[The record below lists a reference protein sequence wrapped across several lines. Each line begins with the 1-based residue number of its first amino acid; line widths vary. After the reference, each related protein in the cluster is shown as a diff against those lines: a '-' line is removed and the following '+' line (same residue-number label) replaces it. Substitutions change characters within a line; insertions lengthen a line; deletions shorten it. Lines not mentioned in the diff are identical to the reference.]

1 MTTRRAGSPA
11 RGPSP
16 PSCRSRTT
24 SPSRRSPGVSRPDR
38 PRPPPPRSL
47 LLHRPPP
54 LLLPP
59 PSLVLLP
66 PGRPEEEG
74 PWTSPATG
82 WWWWHWWPCFWEHRY
97 RWGPSGHA
105 DTGSG
110 ARSCP
115 CRWKYALAILQQPM
129 VRAHLDV
136 AVPGSGRGALS
147 SAPAGDHIH
156 WRCSTLRAVLYPA
169 RSAQPAADLAC
180 VS

>member
-16 PSCRSRTT
+16 PSCRSGTT

-66 PGRPEEEG
+66 PGRPEEGGRGRRRRRGGGGGTGGPASGSTGTGGGRRGAPTPAPAPAPAAEG
-74 PWTSPATG
+74 TPW
-82 WWWWHWWPCFWEHRY
+82 
-97 RWGPSGHA
+97 PSFNN
-105 DTGSG
+105 
-110 ARSCP
+110 P
-115 CRWKYALAILQQPM
+115 W
-129 VRAHLDV
+129 
-136 AVPGSGRGALS
+136 SGRISMWPFQGPGGGPRPQL
-147 SAPAGDHIH
+147 
-156 WRCSTLRAVLYPA
+156 
-169 RSAQPAADLAC
+169 QPAAMFTGAAPLFAP
-180 VS
+180 SWTPPAQPSQQPTWP